1 MARNWTLCRQDAE
14 ALVELLESNED
25 FQIHDKT
32 ALEAAAELREMFGMA
47 TLAEERKALAKR
59 RQGKKSLLNLNV
71 EIYNGD
77 FSEVVVAPHKAWMN
91 VMWP

>member
-59 RQGKKSLLNLNV
+59 RQGKKALLNLNV